1 MNLKSASSWRC
12 ACGLTFVRGSPDDE
26 ALHAREHEEFAL
38 GPLIPEVKS
47 VATIDDVRG
56 YGLHRIGSELAPGT
70 RRRLSKVAMVACRTI
85 PGPAGYDGDVVQGI
99 KPFVLSHGDRVVGW
113 VLGEHD
119 RYFHRLSWADAAGA
133 KLRLLE
139 PPNIELE
146 RFKIARVWLAAN
158 YRGSGLG
165 SDLIRAVAAHE
176 GCRLDE
182 LGWELPFT
190 ASGAALVRR
199 ASPDIVLGAA
209 GDWDSVGQML
219 NQE

>member
-1 MNLKSASSWRC
+1 
-12 ACGLTFVRGSPDDE
+12 LTFVRGSPDDE
-26 ALHAREHEEFAL
+26 ALHAHEHEEFAL

-47 VATIDDVRG
+47 VGTIGDVRG
-56 YGLHRIGSELAPGT
+56 YGLHRIGSDLPLGT
-70 RRRLSKVAMVACRTI
+70 RRRLSKE
-85 PGPAGYDGDVVQGI
+85 GI
-99 KPFVLSHGDRVVGW
+99 KPFVLSHRDRVVGW

-139 PPNIELE
+139 PRHIELE

-176 GCRLDE
+176 GCRPDE

-209 GDWDSVGQML
+209 GDWDSVEQML